1 MASRAKQDQVVVPAP
16 LGFRQLGVGARTV
29 IGRREH
35 MSHLC
40 DVDVL
45 APCIDEQG
53 LIATGLLATTR
64 CVSKEPKLG
73 MGESGEA
80 LPLKQVIPSSRS

>member
-1 MASRAKQDQVVVPAP
+1 
-16 LGFRQLGVGARTV
+16 
-29 IGRREH
+29 

-73 MGESGEA
+73 MRVWRGFAPQASHSVLAKLTDQA
-80 LPLKQVIPSSRS
+80 LPPAGEDIVRPASI